1 MGKKKKLNLTIDEDV
16 IKAAKK
22 KAVDADTSVSA
33 EVQRYLSQWV
43 KDPLPDKSGYQVRT
57 TTEPHEGIEREEG

>member
-22 KAVDADTSVSA
+22 KAIDEDTSVSE
-33 EVQRYLSQWV
+33 EVERHLREWA
-43 KDPLPDKSGYQVRT
+43 KDPPV
-57 TTEPHEGIEREEG
+57 EEEQETPS

>member
-22 KAVDADTSVSA
+22 KAIDEDTSVSE
-33 EVQRYLSQWV
+33 EVERHLREWTEGPPS
-43 KDPLPDKSGYQVRT
+43 DPEKG
-57 TTEPHEGIEREEG
+57 E

>member
-1 MGKKKKLNLTIDEDV
+1 MGKKKKLSLTIDEDV

-22 KAVDADTSVSA
+22 KAVDVDTSVSA
-33 EVQRYLSQWV
+33 EVERYLKEWA
-43 KDPLPDKSGYQVRT
+43 KDPLPDKSGYQVGT